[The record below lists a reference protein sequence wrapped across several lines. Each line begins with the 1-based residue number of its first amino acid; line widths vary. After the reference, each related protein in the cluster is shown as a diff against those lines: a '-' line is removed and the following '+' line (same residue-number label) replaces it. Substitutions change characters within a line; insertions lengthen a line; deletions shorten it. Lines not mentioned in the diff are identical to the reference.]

1 MTSPAPS
8 VEGSWLLPPMSGRV
22 TVWLPVTLTW
32 TGSFGFAGR
41 TRGKKRCTSAR
52 NDQVAFDPPLPVAP
66 PALQHGELPV
76 GLSSTAILLMSL
88 PLNFAPWSTEGSGVP
103 LLEMVCQ

>member
-1 MTSPAPS
+1 MTRPAPS

-32 TGSFGFAGR
+32 TGSFGFVGR

-52 NDQVAFDPPLPVAP
+52 NDQVAFEPPPPVAP
-66 PALQHGELPV
+66 PLLQQGAVPAL
-76 GLSSTAILLMSL
+76 LSSTASLLMSL
-88 PLNFAPWSTEGSGVP
+88 PLNFAPWRTEGSGVP
-103 LLEMVCQ
+103 LEEMVCQ